1 MAFSIGNIAIE
12 DPVFLAPMTGVT
24 DVPMRRMVKKFGAGL
39 VFSEMIASRCMME
52 NIRTNYRVS
61 ESYAG
66 EFPMAVQLAGCEPDV
81 MAEAARI
88 NAGRGAALIDINF
101 GCPVKKV
108 VNRLA
113 GSALMREEKLAGE
126 IMEATARAVDVPV
139 TVKMRLGW
147 DHASINAPKLAKI
160 AEDVGIKMITV
171 HGRTRCQLYKG
182 AADWSAVRAVKDAVK
197 IPVVVNGDIFTPEDA
212 KRALDMSGAD
222 GVMVGRGSFGRP
234 WVVSRIM
241 DYFRSGKS
249 LGEPDARTIGDA
261 LLEHYDLMI
270 GYYGSRVGVP
280 SSRKHIAWY
289 VKNLPGNEEMRA
301 DVNRMDKAEDVTARL
316 QHYFIQLTEGA
327 IS

>member
-39 VFSEMIASRCMME
+39 VFSEMIASRCMLE
-52 NIRTNYRVS
+52 DFRVNYRAS
-61 ESYAG
+61 QSYAG
-66 EFPMAVQLAGCEPDV
+66 EFPVAVQLAGCEPDV

-88 NAGRGAALIDINF
+88 NEGRGAALIDINF

-126 IMEATARAVDVPV
+126 IMEAMVKAVNVPV
-139 TVKMRLGW
+139 TMKMRLGW

-182 AADWSAVRAVKDAVK
+182 AADWPAVRAVKDAVK
-197 IPVVVNGDIFTPEDA
+197 IPVVVNGDILSPEDA
-212 KRALDMSGAD
+212 KRARDMSGAD
-222 GVMVGRGSFGRP
+222 GVMIGRGSFGRP

-241 DYFRSGKS
+241 QYFRTGKS
-249 LGEPDARTIGDA
+249 PGEPDARTIGDA

-270 GYYGSRVGVP
+270 GYYGTRIGVP
-280 SSRKHIAWY
+280 SSRKHIGWY
-289 VKNLPGNEEMRA
+289 VKDLPGNAEMRA
-301 DVNRMDKAEDVTARL
+301 EVNRMEDAGAVTAAL
-316 QHYFIQLTEGA
+316 TKYFKQLEEGIA
-327 IS
+327 A